1 MPITQNAK
9 KAVRNA
15 DKKAVFNLRRK
26 RAVKSVIKEID
37 KLLADNKV
45 ADAEKKLPEAYKIID
60 KAAKMNTLKKNTAS
74 RKKSRLAG
82 AIKRAKGDK

>member
-45 ADAEKKLPEAYKIID
+45 VDAEKKLPEAYKIID